1 MLIMEKICATKLLLV
16 VGEELPIYCLPFTT
30 ELPKVAEVLGEVE
43 ICKFGRMLVRVMGR
57 RAWSTCKQAVAS
69 GTNPQNGLKGKEG
82 PRLKNSRM
90 KLSPV
95 SSNSLTR

>member
-43 ICKFGRMLVRVMGR
+43 ICKFAMMLV
-57 RAWSTCKQAVAS
+57 
-69 GTNPQNGLKGKEG
+69 L
-82 PRLKNSRM
+82 
-90 KLSPV
+90 
-95 SSNSLTR
+95 